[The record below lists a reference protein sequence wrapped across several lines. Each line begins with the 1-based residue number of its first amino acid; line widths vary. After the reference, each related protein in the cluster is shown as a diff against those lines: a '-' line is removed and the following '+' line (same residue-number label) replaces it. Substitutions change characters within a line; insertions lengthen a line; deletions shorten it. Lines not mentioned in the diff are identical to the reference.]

1 MLNTIYLHK
10 YYAYTYHKVPNNL
23 YKYTLYISRNLYQVP
38 LDTIDNERKGSIHWA
53 SESQA
58 DKSSKCIQLLY
69 KALPSLLE
77 LTDQQGRTPFHIS
90 AMSGNSKNMAMLVN
104 LGCNV
109 QATDNNQCTALHWAA
124 GKVCV

>member
-1 MLNTIYLHK
+1 MYGTK
-10 YYAYTYHKVPNNL
+10 YTYWAEHTYRKVLNNL
-23 YKYTLYISRNLYQVP
+23 YKYTLYISCQVP
-38 LDTIDNERKGSIHWA
+38 LDSIDNEGKGSIHWA

-58 DKSSKCIQLLY
+58 DKSSRCIQLLC
-69 KALPSLLE
+69 KALPSLIE

-90 AMSGNSKNMAMLVN
+90 AMSGNSKNMDMLVN

-124 GKVCV
+124 GTLYS